1 MTNRVG
7 NKDEAHQRSKE
18 EKARIKASNIA
29 QEAEKK
35 AAAAAKYHN
44 EIKNHPRSA
53 TPVDAAKSDGTKK
66 KNDAKK
72 TAAPAKPK
80 AVKPAK
86 PATKAAR
93 KTTVAKTVKA
103 KPAKAASDKSSKDSK
118 KAASDKDATGGKK
131 QESK

>member
-18 EKARIKASNIA
+18 EKARIKASNLA
-29 QEAEKK
+29 QEAVKK

-44 EIKNHPRSA
+44 EIKNHPRPA
-53 TPVDAAKSDGTKK
+53 TSVDEVKSDETKKK
-66 KNDAKK
+66 KNDVKK

-80 AVKPAK
+80 SVKPAK

-93 KTTVAKTVKA
+93 KTTAAKTVKA
-103 KPAKAASDKSSKDSK
+103 KAATDKPSKASK

-131 QESK
+131 QESKE